1 MSKKL
6 VCLVMSAIMIMGLCS
21 CTKNPVKTEAIDIIN
36 AFNSST
42 KFDSNEFEQ
51 RFGNDKFRR
60 TNDSFV
66 DRAGYDKDAVPDRK
80 AVQYNF
86 QGKDW
91 NGLEGDGVTGV
102 RTVCI
107 ENLTAEPVK
116 SKLMGTLHDDTIMYM
131 AVSVEDKNEA
141 MNLYSDLVGLYIGK
155 YPTLETSVGDNEWLG
170 KVDGI
175 NVIYMTQQDGEYMI
189 YLMDTVSPEIPYH
202 PMDAYGWANMDTD
215 IVDK

>member
-21 CTKNPVKTEAIDIIN
+21 CTKKPVKTEAIDIIN

-51 RFGNDKFRR
+51 RFDNNKFSR
-60 TNDSFV
+60 TNDSVV

-86 QGKDW
+86 ES
-91 NGLEGDGVTGV
+91 NGVTGV
-102 RTVCI
+102 KTVCI
-107 ENLTAEPVK
+107 ENLTAKPVK
-116 SKLMGTLHDDTIMYM
+116 SKLIGTLHDDTIIYM

-141 MNLYSDLVGLYIGK
+141 MNLYSDLVALYIGK
-155 YPTLETSVGDNEWLG
+155 YPTIETSVGDNEWIG

-175 NVIYMTQQDGEYMI
+175 NVIYMTQQDGGYMI

-202 PMDAYGWANMDTD
+202 PMDAYGWANIDTD
-215 IVDK
+215 IVDE